1 MIQECEYCKSDKNEV
16 KNLIGIAYATPESH
30 GTVDIYVGRD
40 IDDEVTSIVFE
51 NCNNDDLLVHSHP
64 INYCPICGRN
74 LRKEVKTMTKQEA
87 IDRLDMITDIFPE
100 DDEAVETIEKV
111 QEAIK
116 NGFDD

>member
-1 MIQECEYCKSDKNEV
+1 MQCEYCNPNKKKVE
-16 KNLIGIAYATPESH
+16 NLIGIDYATPERH

-51 NCNNDDLLVHSHP
+51 NWDNDDFSVHSHP
-64 INYCPICGRN
+64 ISYCPICGRN

-87 IDRLDMITDIFPE
+87 IDRLDMVIDIFPE
-100 DDEAVETIEKV
+100 DDEAVETIEKI

-116 NGFDD
+116 DGFDD